1 MFFTYEHSLISTVN
15 ALIRSGQLFLGI
27 TVLIFS
33 IVLPVTKLLYLLLL
47 STLPQT
53 ELSRLSRQLRA
64 LEWLGKWSM
73 HDVLVLSLS
82 IFFIKSQGVYD
93 AKSLNGVYFFT
104 AAVLFMILS
113 YAWLRTDVDRRRA
126 DQPPRRQEAAQPSS
140 TMRNFAFSFLIILAT
155 VFFALGVMLPA
166 IRFTT
171 VFVWTNQHSV
181 ATIIWALYK
190 NEEFFLCFVIFMFS
204 IFFPFMK
211 LFYLLTLVTSPD
223 MPAEFRNKSISAMEW
238 LGRYSMT
245 DVMVLALMIFYINA
259 SGYTEASVLPGIYF
273 FAASAIMTMLAYGW
287 ANSVTPGLAG
297 PQTRQPPVPSRRAR
311 PAGNARAA
319 AAGGVTAQSCH
330 PGRSA
335 QARRAGTQD
344 KELHPC
350 LQLLGPRYLLPQIP
364 GRQVAHQLPAVELH
378 HQVRLHVHG
387 EGHVAQGRHA
397 AELGRHLAVVGLDVV
412 GHVAFRALDGL
423 EQQRHLLALLLHLD
437 QVADAAAEGG
447 HIHPPAVH
455 RHVAVA
461 DELARGEHGGHE
473 LRAIDDGIEPAFEQA
488 DQMLGG

>member
-1 MFFTYEHSLISTVN
+1 MTLGGRRFLLSLAIVAASVCLALGVSLPIIKLTKFVFFTYEHSLISTVN

-27 TVLIFS
+27 TVLVFS

-47 STLPQT
+47 STLPQR
-53 ELSRLSRQLRA
+53 ELRRLSRQLRA

-104 AAVLFMILS
+104 AAVLLMILA
-113 YAWLRTDVDRRRA
+113 YAWLRSDVAALRAASATRR
-126 DQPPRRQEAAQPSS
+126 PRSRRSPS

-171 VFVWTNQHSV
+171 VYVWTNQHSV
-181 ATIIWALYK
+181 ATIIWALWK

-223 MPAEFRNKSISAMEW
+223 IPAEFRNRSISVMEW

-259 SGYTEASVLPGIYF
+259 SGYSEASVLPGVYF

-287 ANSVTPGLAG
+287 ANSVPRPRSAS
-297 PQTRQPPVPSRRAR
+297 PSACRRASPKWRR
-311 PAGNARAA
+311 PAYPAKR
-319 AAGGVTAQSCH
+319 
-330 PGRSA
+330 
-335 QARRAGTQD
+335 
-344 KELHPC
+344 
-350 LQLLGPRYLLPQIP
+350 LLGDRPNNKAARSGGPRAYEIPLPLAAI
-364 GRQVAHQLPAVELH
+364 ELD
-378 HQVRLHVHG
+378 HQVRLHVHRERHVG
-387 EGHVAQGRHA
+387 ERRHA
-397 AELGRHLAVVGLDVV
+397 HELGRHLAVVGLDVV
-412 GHVAFRALDGL
+412 GHVALRALDGL
-423 EQQRHLLALLLHLD
+423 EQQSHLLAPSPSPRPRRRPCS
-437 QVADAAAEGG
+437 GSSG
-447 HIHPPAVH
+447 C
-455 RHVAVA
+455 
-461 DELARGEHGGHE
+461 
-473 LRAIDDGIEPAFEQA
+473 
-488 DQMLGG
+488 

>member
-1 MFFTYEHSLISTVN
+1 MTLGGRRFLLSLAIVAASVCLALGVSLPIIKLTKFVFFTYEHSLISTVN

-27 TVLIFS
+27 TVLVFS

-47 STLPQT
+47 STLPQR
-53 ELSRLSRQLRA
+53 ELKRLSRQLRA

-104 AAVLFMILS
+104 AAVLFMILA
-113 YAWLRTDVDRRRA
+113 YAWLRTDSSAAETSAAA
-126 DQPPRRQEAAQPSS
+126 DGAPAPSIEKKPQPPPS
-140 TMRNFAFSFLIILAT
+140 TLRNFAFSFLIILAT

-181 ATIIWALYK
+181 ATIIWALWQ

-204 IFFPFMK
+204 IFFPFLK

-259 SGYTEASVLPGIYF
+259 SGYSEASVLPGVYF

-287 ANSVTPGLAG
+287 ANSVTPGLG
-297 PQTRQPPVPSRRAR
+297 SVPPKPLSL
-311 PAGNARAA
+311 
-319 AAGGVTAQSCH
+319 
-330 PGRSA
+330 
-335 QARRAGTQD
+335 QARLA
-344 KELHPC
+344 ELSP
-350 LQLLGPRYLLPQIP
+350 PT
-364 GRQVAHQLPAVELH
+364 
-378 HQVRLHVHG
+378 
-387 EGHVAQGRHA
+387 A
-397 AELGRHLAVVGLDVV
+397 AEPRQHAS
-412 GHVAFRALDGL
+412 
-423 EQQRHLLALLLHLD
+423 
-437 QVADAAAEGG
+437 
-447 HIHPPAVH
+447 
-455 RHVAVA
+455 
-461 DELARGEHGGHE
+461 
-473 LRAIDDGIEPAFEQA
+473 
-488 DQMLGG
+488 

>member
-1 MFFTYEHSLISTVN
+1 MTLGGRRFLLTLAIVTASVCLALGVSLPIIKLTKFVFFTYEHSLISTVN
-15 ALIRSGQLFLGI
+15 ALIRSGQIFLGI
-27 TVLIFS
+27 TVLVFS

-47 STLPQT
+47 STLPQR
-53 ELSRLSRQLRA
+53 ELRRLARQLRA
-64 LEWLGKWSM
+64 LEWIGKWSM

-113 YAWLRTDVDRRRA
+113 YAWLRTDA
-126 DQPPRRQEAAQPSS
+126 TAAPEAAAAPAPIKKPLKPFS
-140 TMRNFAFSFLIILAT
+140 TMRTFAFSFLIILAT

-181 ATIIWALYK
+181 ATIIWALWK

-204 IFFPFMK
+204 IAFPFMK

-287 ANSVTPGLAG
+287 ANSVTPGLGAAK
-297 PQTRQPPVPSRRAR
+297 PAAISLQSR
-311 PAGNARAA
+311 
-319 AAGGVTAQSCH
+319 
-330 PGRSA
+330 
-335 QARRAGTQD
+335 
-344 KELHPC
+344 L
-350 LQLLGPRYLLPQIP
+350 
-364 GRQVAHQLPAVELH
+364 
-378 HQVRLHVHG
+378 
-387 EGHVAQGRHA
+387 
-397 AELGRHLAVVGLDVV
+397 AELT
-412 GHVAFRALDGL
+412 
-423 EQQRHLLALLLHLD
+423 
-437 QVADAAAEGG
+437 
-447 HIHPPAVH
+447 PPAAP
-455 RHVAVA
+455 RQ
-461 DELARGEHGGHE
+461 
-473 LRAIDDGIEPAFEQA
+473 RAS
-488 DQMLGG
+488 

>member
-1 MFFTYEHSLISTVN
+1 MSLGGRRVLLSLAIVAASVCLALGVSLPIIKLTKFVFFTYEHSLISTVN
-15 ALIRSGQLFLGI
+15 ALIRSGQTFLGV

-33 IVLPVTKLLYLLLL
+33 IVLPVLKLLYLLLL
-47 STLPQT
+47 STLPQK
-53 ELSRLSRQLRA
+53 ELRRLSRQLHA

-104 AAVLFMILS
+104 AAVMFMILA
-113 YAWLRTDVDRRRA
+113 YAWLGSDVTA
-126 DQPPRRQEAAQPSS
+126 MEKLTAAPAKPVQPSS
-140 TMRNFAFSFLIILAT
+140 TLRNFAFSFTIIMAT

-171 VFVWTNQHSV
+171 VFVWTNQHSI

-204 IFFPFMK
+204 IFFPFLK

-223 MPAEFRNKSISAMEW
+223 MPAEFRDKSISAMEW

-259 SGYTEASVLPGIYF
+259 SGYTEATVLPGIYF

-297 PQTRQPPVPSRRAR
+297 PKPISLQSRLAELAPPATQEP
-311 PAGNARAA
+311 
-319 AAGGVTAQSCH
+319 Q
-330 PGRSA
+330 
-335 QARRAGTQD
+335 RRAG
-344 KELHPC
+344 
-350 LQLLGPRYLLPQIP
+350 
-364 GRQVAHQLPAVELH
+364 
-378 HQVRLHVHG
+378 
-387 EGHVAQGRHA
+387 
-397 AELGRHLAVVGLDVV
+397 
-412 GHVAFRALDGL
+412 
-423 EQQRHLLALLLHLD
+423 
-437 QVADAAAEGG
+437 
-447 HIHPPAVH
+447 
-455 RHVAVA
+455 
-461 DELARGEHGGHE
+461 
-473 LRAIDDGIEPAFEQA
+473 
-488 DQMLGG
+488 